1 MGRIIDAALAA
12 GTVFGAQYLGREIS
26 PAEDGS
32 TRRWYHH
39 LNKPEF
45 SPPAPVYAVVWTFLD
60 GLLAWSGYRLLRAE
74 RSCAR
79 TAALWLWAICVAGV
93 AGFPFAVFRKRRLD
107 AGLAICIGLVVTS
120 GASIWTAKKADPS
133 AAKLQIPFFVWLT
146 FAVFVQEEV
155 WRRN

>member
-45 SPPAPVYAVVWTFLD
+45 
-60 GLLAWSGYRLLRAE
+60 
-74 RSCAR
+74 
-79 TAALWLWAICVAGV
+79 
-93 AGFPFAVFRKRRLD
+93 
-107 AGLAICIGLVVTS
+107 
-120 GASIWTAKKADPS
+120 
-133 AAKLQIPFFVWLT
+133 
-146 FAVFVQEEV
+146 
-155 WRRN
+155 

>member
-1 MGRIIDAALAA
+1 MGRIIDAALATA
-12 GTVFGAQYLGREIS
+12 TVFGAQYFGREVS
-26 PAEDGS
+26 PAEEGS

-39 LNKPEF
+39 LNKPAF
-45 SPPAPVYAVVWTFLD
+45 SPPAPVYAVVWTLLD

-74 RSCAR
+74 SSFKR
-79 TAALWLWAICVAGV
+79 TLALSLWAICVAGV

-120 GASIWTAKKADPS
+120 GASVCTAKKVDRC